1 MISGEKLA
9 KIELNL
15 MTTIKGLR
23 AKQKEDATT
32 IANALAKA
40 EKAERQ
46 ANDLRAQLKRANEVE
61 RKNVE
66 RLKGMYKIEAA
77 NEALRR
83 EKEAAQVTYL
93 GEGRVGL
100 RIDHDYNV
108 ADCSGRGEYPCR

>member
-1 MISGEKLA
+1 MVGEKLA

-15 MTTIKGLR
+15 MTVIKGLR

-32 IANALAKA
+32 ISTAVTKA

-46 ANDLRAQLKRANEVE
+46 VNELKTQLKRANEVE

-66 RLKGMYKIEAA
+66 RLKGMYKTDAA

-83 EKEAAQVTYL
+83 EKESAQVPPHPPL
-93 GEGRVGL
+93 FFGLWGR
-100 RIDHDYNV
+100 
-108 ADCSGRGEYPCR
+108 C